1 MKSIAVFCGSMSGT
15 RESYANA
22 ARALGGLL
30 AASNTNLI
38 YGGGKVGLMGILADA
53 VMEHGGKV
61 IGIIPEKLMNME
73 VGHQGITEL
82 IVVKDMHE
90 RKAMM
95 NDLSDGFICLPGGI
109 GTLEEIFE
117 VFTWSRIGYHNK
129 PCGLIN
135 VDGFYDPL
143 RQMMEHTVAEGF
155 LSDANARDL
164 LFDADAAKLIERMRT
179 LATA

>member
-1 MKSIAVFCGSMSGT
+1 MKSIAVFCGSQKGAK
-15 RESYANA
+15 ESYADA

-30 AASNTNLI
+30 AASNTTLI
-38 YGGGKVGLMGILADA
+38 YGGGKVGLMGILADT
-53 VMEHGGKV
+53 VMEKGGKV
-61 IGIIPEKLMNME
+61 IGVIPKKLMDME

-82 IVVKDMHE
+82 ITVKDMHE

-95 NDLSDGFICLPGGI
+95 NDLSDAFVCLPGGV
-109 GTLEEIFE
+109 GTLEEVFE

-143 RQMMEHTVAEGF
+143 IHMLQHTVQEGF
-155 LSDANARDL
+155 ISAESASDL
-164 LFDADAAKLIERMRT
+164 LFDNDAASLLKRMEEI
-179 LATA
+179 AV